1 MKNNINLF
9 QTYSG
14 IYILDKPIL
23 NNYVPLLDSWCK
35 LFNIINLDILSIR
48 ENISRNIRL
57 PRMNGKSISFEQ
69 FQYTV
74 NDIALHIIIE
84 MNKAILESHKY
95 QYHIKNKTN
104 HAKYDYHT
112 LDKIDI
118 TKEDFL
124 KAVNNVL
131 DRSREKLIHPDPI
144 PKEIYDH
151 YISFFEKLYK
161 SNNNSCIKS

>member
-1 MKNNINLF
+1 MIIVRGNTTPLAYYDIMEFEENYFPFLIIPKLYKSVMEKLYKSSPRDYKKCFISNHYIKSKAF
-9 QTYSG
+9 KYVYY
-14 IYILDKPIL
+14 IYMSILDA
-23 NNYVPLLDSWCK
+23 
-35 LFNIINLDILSIR
+35 SIHAY
-48 ENISRNIRL
+48 E
-57 PRMNGKSISFEQ
+57 
-69 FQYTV
+69 
-74 NDIALHIIIE
+74 
-84 MNKAILESHKY
+84 Y

-104 HAKYDYHT
+104 HAKYDYHA

-124 KAVNNVL
+124 KVVNNVL

-161 SNNNSCIKS
+161 SNNNNGVER